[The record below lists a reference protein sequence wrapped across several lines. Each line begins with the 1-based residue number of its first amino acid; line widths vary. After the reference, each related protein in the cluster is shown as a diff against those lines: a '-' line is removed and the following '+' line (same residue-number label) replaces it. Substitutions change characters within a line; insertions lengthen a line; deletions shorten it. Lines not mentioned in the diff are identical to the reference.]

1 MPIQHL
7 SRWVLAVLVSILI
20 VSMVA
25 LLHGT
30 AHHRGTTQVDD
41 DAVANSVAPLFGIP

>member
-1 MPIQHL
+1 MSSRDL
-7 SRWVLAVLVSILI
+7 SRWALTVIVGILI

-41 DAVANSVAPLFGIP
+41 DGVPSAVATPSG

>member
-1 MPIQHL
+1 MPTQHL

-41 DAVANSVAPLFGIP
+41 DAVPTAVASPSGSP